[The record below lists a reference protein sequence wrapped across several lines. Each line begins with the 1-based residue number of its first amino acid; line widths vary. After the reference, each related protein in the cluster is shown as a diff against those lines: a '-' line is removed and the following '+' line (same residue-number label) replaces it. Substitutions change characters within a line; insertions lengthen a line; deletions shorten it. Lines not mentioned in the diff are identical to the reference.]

1 MNKMKSFGFELLS
14 MKVINNSFNKSKYVH
29 GLKEIVSHCD
39 AIFALDRLEIKKRSN
54 DEKIVL
60 VGFYISNG
68 FFLEAKKMLE
78 DFTDLKSYFQ
88 SENHYKKIIDLL
100 SK

>member
-1 MNKMKSFGFELLS
+1 M
-14 MKVINNSFNKSKYVH
+14 V
-29 GLKEIVSHCD
+29 
-39 AIFALDRLEIKKRSN
+39 
-54 DEKIVL
+54 
-60 VGFYISNG
+60 
-68 FFLEAKKMLE
+68 FFLQAKMLE